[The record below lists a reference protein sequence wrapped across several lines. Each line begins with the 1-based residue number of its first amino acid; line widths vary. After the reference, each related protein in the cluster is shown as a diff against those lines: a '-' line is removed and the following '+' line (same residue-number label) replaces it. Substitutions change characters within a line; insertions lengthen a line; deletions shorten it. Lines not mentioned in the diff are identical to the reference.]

1 MLDNEQHGGRPKSGD
16 LGGTTELVPS
26 ENMGTVWIMDGLL
39 SKGLFGMWEDA
50 ASGWGRGG

>member
-1 MLDNEQHGGRPKSGD
+1 LLDNEQHGGRPKSGD

-26 ENMGTVWIMDGLL
+26 ENMGTVWIMEGLL